1 MAQLTDDQFDL
12 LMEALETMQPDSQ
25 ELRLVIQGITL
36 GFGEEAEALV
46 RAPFQSEG
54 YTEIRDNL
62 RTKLNSHRERAP
74 TQAAAYEMVG
84 AMLPAIATAGA
95 STPLS
100 TVNAARPVVRAMQL
114 GMGEG
119 ALAAVGLSEREG
131 VDSLKDAPLGATIG
145 AATGPAGYYAGKAL
159 GGASDKFLEFV
170 RQRGKGRM
178 GTVVENE
185 LNRLADQT
193 GLTRDELFE
202 RIAAGETM
210 SDNQSLHSTVRS
222 YMSQGGESESMVR
235 KAVSARADSARSSAK
250 EAVEIG
256 LTGGT
261 KGNVLKYAK
270 MKEGEWKKALGQA
283 YDNVFKVNG
292 KKVDANPDLS
302 RQALEVVQR
311 VPEALAELKE
321 IYQVRN
327 LVPLFKTADNGAIQ
341 MNRVPTL
348 EDVEII
354 RRMTSEQAEVAGR
367 AGRGTLKSELM
378 LLEDNLKTNIDGF
391 SPDLKDTRAGWSRM
405 ADARDAFDSGK
416 KAFTGDVEAFE
427 VLAESVMSSG
437 DTAKIS
443 AFREGIMSSINN
455 KMSVN
460 GSKRFLAKL
469 ANPELREGR
478 VFANVFPEDKQKSAL
493 VKLALQGK
501 TQLSYE
507 KIIDGPST
515 ALINAA
521 TKQQNLGIGADEL
534 LSASAGNLSSG
545 ISVGMKAIKAL
556 APNLTD
562 GQRRQITEVLL
573 SENPKFVKNALSDS
587 GNMAQLQNRVRK
599 LADMIT
605 SGSVSAGGY
614 EAGKGSEFAMKG
626 LLGEAQPDSMSQGEQ
641 Q

>member
-1 MAQLTDDQFDL
+1 MALSDEQFEQLLSQLDDIQPDDEVARLIAQGASLGFSDEI
-12 LMEALETMQPDSQ
+12 EALART
-25 ELRLVIQGITL
+25 
-36 GFGEEAEALV
+36 
-46 RAPFQSEG
+46 PFQSES
-54 YTEIRDNL
+54 YTEIRDDL
-62 RTKLNSHRERAP
+62 RRKINAHREREP
-74 TQAAAYEMVG
+74 IQAMALEGVG
-84 AMLPAIATAGA
+84 AMLPAIATFGA

-100 TVNAARPVVRAMQL
+100 VTNAARPVVRAIQL

-119 ALAAVGLSEREG
+119 GLSAIGLSEREG
-131 VDSLKDAPLGATIG
+131 VESLKDAPLGVAIG
-145 AATGPAGYYAGKAL
+145 GVTGPAGYYAGKAVS
-159 GGASDKFLEFV
+159 GASDRFLEFV

-185 LNRLADQT
+185 LNRLADNT

-202 RIAAGETM
+202 RIAGGETM

-222 YMSQGGESESMVR
+222 YMAQGGESESLVR
-235 KAVSARADSARSSAK
+235 NAVPARADTARSTAK
-250 EAVEIG
+250 EAVEVG

-270 MKEGEWKKALGQA
+270 MKEGDWKKALGQA
-283 YDNVFKVNG
+283 YDNVFKVGGN
-292 KKVDANPDLS
+292 KVEVNADLS

-311 VPEALAELKE
+311 VPEALTELKR

-327 LVPLFKTADNGAIQ
+327 LVPLFKTADNGAIEV
-341 MNRVPTL
+341 NRVPTL

-354 RRMTSEQAEVAGR
+354 RRMASEQAKVAGR
-367 AGRGTLKSELM
+367 EGRGTLKSELM
-378 LLEDNLKTNIDGF
+378 LLEDNLKTNIDRF
-391 SPDLKDTRAGWSRM
+391 SPDLKDTRSGWSRM

-427 VLAESVMSSG
+427 IFAESVMSSG
-437 DTAKIS
+437 DPAKIS

-507 KIIDGPST
+507 KIIEGPST
-515 ALINAA
+515 ALTDAA

-534 LSASAGNLSSG
+534 LSASAGNLASG

-556 APNLTD
+556 APKLTD
-562 GQRRQITEVLL
+562 SQRRQITEVLL
-573 SENPKFVKNALSDS
+573 SEDPQFVKNAVSDS
-587 GNMAQLQNRVRK
+587 GKMAQLQARVKK
-599 LADMIT
+599 LTDMIT
-605 SGSVSAGGY
+605 SGSVGAGGY
-614 EAGKGSEFAMKG
+614 TAGKASEIAMKG
-626 LLGEAQPDSMSQGEQ
+626 LLGEVQPESTTQQGAM
-641 Q
+641 

>member
-1 MAQLTDDQFDL
+1 MELSDEQFNQLLSQLDEYQPDDQTARL
-12 LMEALETMQPDSQ
+12 LA
-25 ELRLVIQGITL
+25 QGASL
-36 GFGEEAEALV
+36 GFGEEIEALA
-46 RAPFQSEG
+46 RTPFQSES
-54 YTEIRDNL
+54 YTEIRDDL
-62 RTKLNSHRERAP
+62 RRKIAAHQERAP
-74 TQAAAYEMVG
+74 MQAMALEGVG
-84 AMLPAIATAGA
+84 AMIPALATMGG

-100 TVNAARPVVRAMQL
+100 VANAARPVVRAMQI
-114 GMGEG
+114 GAAEG
-119 ALAAVGLSEREG
+119 GVAAVGLSEREG
-131 VDSLKDAPLGATIG
+131 VESLKDAPLGTVFG
-145 AATGPAGYYAGKAL
+145 AATGPAGYYAGKVL
-159 GGASDKFLEFV
+159 GGASDRFLEFM
-170 RQRGKGRM
+170 RQRSNGRM

-185 LNRLADQT
+185 LNRLADNT
-193 GLTRDELFE
+193 GMSRDELFE

-235 KAVSARADSARSSAK
+235 NAVTARADSARSSAK

-283 YDNVFKVNG
+283 YDNVFKVDG
-292 KKVDANPDLS
+292 KKVDASPDLS

-327 LVPLFKTADNGAIQ
+327 LVPLFKTADNGAIE
-341 MNRVPTL
+341 MNRGPTL

-354 RRMTSEQAEVAGR
+354 RRMTSEQAQVAGR

-427 VLAESVMSSG
+427 ILAESVISSG

-443 AFREGIMSSINN
+443 AFREGIMSSINT

-507 KIIDGPST
+507 KIIEGPST
-515 ALINAA
+515 ALTNAA
-521 TKQQNLGIGADEL
+521 TKQQNLGIGVDEL
-534 LSASAGNLSSG
+534 LGASAGNLASG
-545 ISVGMKAIKAL
+545 ISVGMKAIKSL
-556 APNLTD
+556 APKLTD
-562 GQRRQITEVLL
+562 SQRRQITEVLL
-573 SENPKFVKNALSDS
+573 SEDPEFVKSAIADS
-587 GNMAQLQNRVRK
+587 GKMAQLQNRVKK
-599 LADMIT
+599 LTDMIT
-605 SGSVSAGGY
+605 SGSVGAGGY
-614 EAGKGSEFAMKG
+614 AAGKGSEFAMRG
-626 LLGEAQPDSMSQGEQ
+626 LLGQVPQERQTQEGAM
-641 Q
+641 